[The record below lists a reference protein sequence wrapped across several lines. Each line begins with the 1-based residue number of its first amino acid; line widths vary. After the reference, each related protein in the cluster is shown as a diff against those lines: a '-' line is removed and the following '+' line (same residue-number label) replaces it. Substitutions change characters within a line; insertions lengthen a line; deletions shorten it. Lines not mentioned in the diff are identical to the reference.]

1 VISKRPGTGSLT
13 QKGEEP
19 QRLLTHEEVLERANR
34 FNELVA
40 RERELQEFLL
50 KLRFKGDYTQVMEQR
65 RRHDEAL
72 AEIERIRLEGI
83 VPIVAELNNFLK
95 AIKAEEEAK
104 KANGAKA
111 RGA

>member
-1 VISKRPGTGSLT
+1 MIAKRPNSH
-13 QKGEEP
+13 QSPKGEEP
-19 QRLLTHEEVLERANR
+19 PRLLTHEEVMERAHR
-34 FNELVA
+34 FNELLA

-50 KLRFKGDYTQVMEQR
+50 KLRFKGDYTQIIEQR

-95 AIKAEEEAK
+95 AVKAEEAA
-104 KANGAKA
+104 KANGS
-111 RGA
+111 GPTQ

>member
-1 VISKRPGTGSLT
+1 MIPQRPSGNHSP
-13 QKGEEP
+13 KGEEP
-19 QRLLTHEEVLERANR
+19 QRLLTHEEVMERAQR
-34 FNELVA
+34 FNELLA

-50 KLRFKGDYTQVMEQR
+50 KLKFKGDYTQVIEQR

-72 AEIERIRLEGI
+72 AEIERIRFEGI

-95 AIKAEEEAK
+95 AIKAEEAA

-111 RGA
+111 KGA